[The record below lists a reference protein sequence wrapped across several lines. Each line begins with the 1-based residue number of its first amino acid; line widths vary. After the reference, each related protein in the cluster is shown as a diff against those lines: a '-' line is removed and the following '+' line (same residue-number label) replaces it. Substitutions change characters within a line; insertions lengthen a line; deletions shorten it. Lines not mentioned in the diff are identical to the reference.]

1 MWWMIEKIQEYIKTY
16 QTEPT
21 KVYLTKKDEY
31 DLLKLGTE
39 DIGYEAV
46 GLMCDQ
52 IHNKRPLFCLKILWG
67 LKSHLLSKFRLMS
80 VSGKN
85 SKILTL
91 ISLSVYFLLLER
103 E

>member
-1 MWWMIEKIQEYIKTY
+1 MHRDIKEIKMPNLRLRIIEKIQEYIKTY

-46 GLMCDQ
+46 GLMCEGGPRA
-52 IHNKRPLFCLKILWG
+52 IENRSYATGIKNRFFNAKR
-67 LKSHLLSKFRLMS
+67 
-80 VSGKN
+80 
-85 SKILTL
+85 
-91 ISLSVYFLLLER
+91 E